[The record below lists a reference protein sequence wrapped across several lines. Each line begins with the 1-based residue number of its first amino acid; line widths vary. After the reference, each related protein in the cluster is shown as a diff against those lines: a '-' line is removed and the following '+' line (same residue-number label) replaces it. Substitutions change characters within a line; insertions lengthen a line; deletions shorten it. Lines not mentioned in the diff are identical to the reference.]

1 MASEKMPLILDNP
14 MEGAEMQVDLG
25 DVDDLFGDSVP
36 LNLQTRPP
44 TKRLLLRL
52 DELRSRGSCQYVV
65 SPWYLVSWLQLIPI

>member
-1 MASEKMPLILDNP
+1 MASEKMPLILDNS
-14 MEGAEMQVDLG
+14 MEGAAMQVDLG

-52 DELRSRGSCQYVV
+52 DELRNRGSCQYVV
-65 SPWYLVSWLQLIPI
+65 PH